1 MDIPPIIRGVL
12 ARKARK
18 SPMALLLCL
27 LVGLPLLLPQTHARA
42 EQAPTMWYWHNWA
55 DKSGISHMTKC
66 PIRNFDLKTMSRP
79 AGPQW
84 QDRQPPGAAQMIFT
98 VQPAH
103 WNGTWHPDPKVQWI
117 IPLSGSWYVTAMDG
131 TKVVMGPG
139 EISLGEDQRSVR
151 DGAGRIGHY
160 AGNVGDGPVQLLVI
174 QTDEVPTIGQPCRFR

>member
-84 QDRQPPGAAQMIFT
+84 QDRLAPGAAQMIFT